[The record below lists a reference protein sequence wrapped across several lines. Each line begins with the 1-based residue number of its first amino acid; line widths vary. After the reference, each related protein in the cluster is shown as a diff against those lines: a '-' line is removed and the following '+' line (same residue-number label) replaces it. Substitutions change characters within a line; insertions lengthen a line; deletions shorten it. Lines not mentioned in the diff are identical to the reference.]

1 MKDEILSEEF
11 NVIPQPKSHKKIKIA
26 ITLIAFLGIIATT
39 TLLVGH
45 FKFDLFKNEVYIIDP
60 KISRALNQEDYFTE
74 KKAIKSKIGASAAY
88 DYLDY
93 DYSTKKFVKKTCS
106 NPTSIDG
113 DERYLTSGWYVVS
126 RYVMSKY
133 RVEISGKVNII
144 LLDGFKW
151 EAVGG
156 LNVASGSQ
164 LTIFGQTGGTG
175 QLESNSDEKYEA
187 AIGGGENQSVG
198 DITING
204 GKVFA
209 HSYGGSYGA
218 GIGGG
223 SYGKGGKVTING
235 GFVEAF
241 SSDGAGIGG
250 GVYGTCGTTII
261 NGGEVNAESS
271 QGAGIGGGPNK
282 AGGSVSINGGKVIAQ
297 SSYGSGI
304 GAGVG
309 GKDQGTLK
317 IGSGVT
323 LYGGNS
329 ESSLKILANK
339 PTENVTTRTKYM
351 KVN

>member
-11 NVIPQPKSHKKIKIA
+11 KVIQQPKCHKKIKIA
-26 ITLIAFLGIIATT
+26 ITFIAFLGIIVST

-45 FKFDLFKNEVYIIDP
+45 FKFGLSKNEVYNIDA
-60 KISRALNQEDYFTE
+60 KISRSLNQEDYFTE
-74 KKAIKSKIGASAAY
+74 KKAIKSKIGASASY
-88 DYLDY
+88 IYLDY

-106 NPTSIDG
+106 NPSSIDG
-113 DERYLTSGWYVVS
+113 SERFLRSGWYVVS

-133 RVEISGKVNII
+133 RVAISGKVNII
-144 LLDGFKW
+144 LLDGYKW

-156 LNVASGSQ
+156 LNVESGSQ

-175 QLESNSDEKYEA
+175 QIESNGSWKYEA
-187 AIGGGENQSVG
+187 AIGGGENQNVG
-198 DITING
+198 DIIING

-209 HSYGGSYGA
+209 HSYGGSSGA

-223 SYGKGGKVTING
+223 SNGKGGKVTING
-235 GFVEAF
+235 GFVEAY
-241 SSDGAGIGG
+241 STDGAGIGS
-250 GVYGTCGTTII
+250 GVYGTCGTIII
-261 NGGEVNAESS
+261 NGGEVNSESQ
-271 QGAGIGGGPNK
+271 QGAGIGGSPNRD
-282 AGGSVSINGGKVIAQ
+282 GGSVSIFGGKVIAQ

-304 GAGVG
+304 GAGVN
-309 GKDQGTLK
+309 GKNQGTLK

-329 ESSLKILANK
+329 ETSLKVLSNK

>member
-1 MKDEILSEEF
+1 MKDEILNEEF
-11 NVIPQPKSHKKIKIA
+11 TEIQQPKNLKNIKIA

-45 FKFDLFKNEVYIIDP
+45 FKFDRFKSEVYNIDA
-60 KISRALNQEDYFTE
+60 KISRSLYQ
-74 KKAIKSKIGASAAY
+74 ASVSTSY
-88 DYLDY
+88 EYLDY
-93 DYSTKKFVKKTCS
+93 NYNTKKFVKKTCS
-106 NPTSIDG
+106 NPISIDG
-113 DERYLTSGWYVVS
+113 NERYLKSGWYIVS
-126 RYVMSKY
+126 SFVMSKY
-133 RVEISGKVNII
+133 RIEISGKVNII
-144 LLDGFKW
+144 LRDGYKW
-151 EAVGG
+151 ETLSG
-156 LNVASGSQ
+156 LNVASGNE

-175 QLESNSDEKYEA
+175 TLEANSNSKSEA
-187 AIGGGENQSVG
+187 AIGGGEKQSVG
-198 DITING
+198 DIIING

-223 SYGKGGKVTING
+223 YSGEGGKVTING
-235 GFVEAF
+235 GFVEAY

-271 QGAGIGGGPNK
+271 QGAGIGSGPNK
-282 AGGSVSINGGKVIAQ
+282 PGGSVSIFGGKVIAQ

-304 GAGVG
+304 GAGVN
-309 GKDQGTLK
+309 GKDNGTLK

-323 LYGGNS
+323 LYGGSS
-329 ESSLKILANK
+329 ESSLKVLANT

-351 KVN
+351 KAN